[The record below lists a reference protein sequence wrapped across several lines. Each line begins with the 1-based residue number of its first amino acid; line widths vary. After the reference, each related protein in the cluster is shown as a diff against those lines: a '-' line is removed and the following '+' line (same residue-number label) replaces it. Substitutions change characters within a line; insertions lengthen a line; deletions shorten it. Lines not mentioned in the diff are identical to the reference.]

1 MLSLYIP
8 SSITELAKAKRDSV
22 RLLLLRQLSII
33 FFISY
38 PLFLSRITP
47 NSLRTSFLYDLST
60 NPDSKS
66 ISYASELLPFP
77 MILSMLS
84 SSSDRN
90 RQGLTTSFINSNK
103 YLLHSSFLIPSL
115 SKFYITCRR
124 GTQSCFVVLYFTL
137 SANWP
142 HWGGLVSVLIIFSMI
157 KLLIGNITQFWCDGV
172 QYSISTQFIIPT
184 INSTQ
189 LTLKIVNLIIVYN
202 VFQFS
207 IFHDIP

>member
-8 SSITELAKAKRDSV
+8 SSITELAKAKSDSV
-22 RLLLLRQLSII
+22 RLSLLRQLSTI

-47 NSLRTSFLYDLST
+47 NSLRTSFLYGLST

-66 ISYASELLPFP
+66 ISYASALPPFP

-103 YLLHSSFLIPSL
+103 YLLHSSFLHPSL
-115 SKFYITCRR
+115 RKLYITCRR
-124 GTQSCFVVLYFTL
+124 GTHSCFVVLYFTL
-137 SANWP
+137 SAIWL
-142 HWGGLVSVLIIFSMI
+142 H
-157 KLLIGNITQFWCDGV
+157 
-172 QYSISTQFIIPT
+172 
-184 INSTQ
+184 
-189 LTLKIVNLIIVYN
+189 
-202 VFQFS
+202 
-207 IFHDIP
+207 